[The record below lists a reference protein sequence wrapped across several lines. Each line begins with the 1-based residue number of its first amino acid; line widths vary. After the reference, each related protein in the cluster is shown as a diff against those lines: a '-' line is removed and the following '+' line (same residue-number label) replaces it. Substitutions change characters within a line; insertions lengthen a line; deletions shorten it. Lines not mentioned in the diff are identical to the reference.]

1 MIEDTHENWENYTG
15 KILESVIDF
24 IANEIKIAE
33 SSGKYP
39 SDKDIRNNVRICGE
53 MLNLIDMQ
61 DIFLDVIDALP
72 NSYKY
77 CKYIDTWLYGNDK

>member
-24 IANEIKIAE
+24 IANDIKIAE

-39 SDKDIRNNVRICGE
+39 SDKDIRNNVKICGE

-61 DIFLDVIDALP
+61 DIFLDIIDALP

-77 CKYIDTWLYGNDK
+77 SKYIDIWLYGKDK